1 MTDLD
6 EDLGQYASLD
16 TCVISDAIDALGGE
30 RDGFGRS
37 LVGSTAAWAGAR
49 ALGWAVTMKLADGPS
64 PAGSVHLGVRA
75 ISISRPGNVIVVD
88 AGGVTG
94 AGSWGG
100 LLSTAASVR
109 GVGGVLSSGAVRD
122 IDEAR
127 ELSFPVFS
135 AGATPRT
142 ARGRCH
148 EVSCGE
154 PVSIDGFR
162 VAVGDLIAADGTGVV
177 AVPRARA
184 REVLAKALELAR
196 REAGLRDAL
205 LGGADPV
212 RILGGGYE
220 DMLTVT
226 SGTGDDKND
235 KNANGRSE
243 P

>member
-1 MTDLD
+1 MMPLMTRLD
-6 EDLGQYASLD
+6 EDLSQYHGLD
-16 TCVISDAIDALGGE
+16 TGVVSDAIDALGGQE
-30 RDGFGRS
+30 SGCGRS
-37 LVGSTAAWAGAR
+37 LAGASAAWAGAR
-49 ALGWAVTMKLADGPS
+49 ALGWAVTMKLAPGPA
-64 PAGSVHLGVRA
+64 PAGGVHLGVRA
-75 ISISRPGNVIVVD
+75 IARSRPGNVIVVD
-88 AGGVTG
+88 AGGLTG
-94 AGSWGG
+94 MGTWGG

-109 GVGGVLSSGAVRD
+109 GVGGVLSSGFVRD

-127 ELSFPVFS
+127 ELGFPVFC

-154 PVSIDGFR
+154 PVSIDGFPIE
-162 VAVGDLIAADGTGVV
+162 AGDLIAADGTGVV

-184 REVLAKALELAR
+184 REVLGKALELAR
-196 REAGLRDAL
+196 REAGMRDAL

-220 DMLTVT
+220 DMLT
-226 SGTGDDKND
+226 SAPAKAEEPND
-235 KNANGRSE
+235 

>member
-1 MTDLD
+1 MTDLS
-6 EDLGQYASLD
+6 EDLSQYASLD
-16 TCVISDAIDALGGE
+16 TCVISDAIDALGGQE
-30 RDGFGRS
+30 SGFGRT
-37 LVGSTAAWAGAR
+37 LAGACAAWAGAR
-49 ALGWAVTMKLADGPS
+49 ALGWAVTMKLAAGPA

-75 ISISRPGNVIVVD
+75 ISLSGPGNVIVVD
-88 AGGVTG
+88 AGDVTG

-109 GVGGVLSSGAVRD
+109 EVGGVLSSGAVRD

-127 ELSFPVFS
+127 ELNFPVFC

-154 PVSIDGFR
+154 PVSIDGFLI
-162 VAVGDLIAADGTGVV
+162 AVGDLIAADGTGVV

-184 REVLAKALELAR
+184 REVLGKALELAR
-196 REAGLRDAL
+196 REAGMRAAL
-205 LGGADPV
+205 LDGADPV

-220 DMLTVT
+220 DLL
-226 SGTGDDKND
+226 SSPG
-235 KNANGRSE
+235 
-243 P
+243 

>member
-1 MTDLD
+1 MTGLS
-6 EDLGQYASLD
+6 EDLGPYASLD
-16 TCVISDAIDALGGE
+16 TCVISDAIDALGGQ
-30 RDGFGRS
+30 DSGFGRTLAGAS
-37 LVGSTAAWAGAR
+37 AAWAGAR
-49 ALGWAVTMKLADGPS
+49 ALGWAVTMKLAEGPA

-75 ISISRPGNVIVVD
+75 ISLSRPGNVIVVD
-88 AGGVTG
+88 AGGLTG

-127 ELSFPVFS
+127 ELSFPVFC

-154 PVSIDGFR
+154 PVSIDGFPI
-162 VAVGDLIAADGTGVV
+162 AVGDLIAADGTGVV

-184 REVLAKALELAR
+184 REVLDKALELAR
-196 REAGLRDAL
+196 REAGMRAAL

-212 RILGGGYE
+212 RVLGGGYE
-220 DMLTVT
+220 DMLTAT
-226 SGTGDDKND
+226 PDAGDEKNG
-235 KNANGRSE
+235 K
-243 P
+243 

>member
-16 TCVISDAIDALGGE
+16 TCVISDAIDALGE
-30 RDGFGRS
+30 QDSGFGRTLARAS
-37 LVGSTAAWAGAR
+37 AAWAGAR
-49 ALGWAVTMKLADGPS
+49 ALGWAVTMKLAKGPA

-75 ISISRPGNVIVVD
+75 ISLSRPGNVIVVD

-127 ELSFPVFS
+127 ELSFPVFC
-135 AGATPRT
+135 ADATPRT

-154 PVSIDGFR
+154 PVSIDGFPI
-162 VAVGDLIAADGTGVV
+162 AVGDLIAADGTGVV

-184 REVLAKALELAR
+184 REVLDKALELAR
-196 REAGLRDAL
+196 REAGMRAAL

-212 RILGGGYE
+212 RVLGGGYE
-220 DMLTVT
+220 DMLRQVSPTEG
-226 SGTGDDKND
+226 SQP
-235 KNANGRSE
+235 SQS
-243 P
+243 